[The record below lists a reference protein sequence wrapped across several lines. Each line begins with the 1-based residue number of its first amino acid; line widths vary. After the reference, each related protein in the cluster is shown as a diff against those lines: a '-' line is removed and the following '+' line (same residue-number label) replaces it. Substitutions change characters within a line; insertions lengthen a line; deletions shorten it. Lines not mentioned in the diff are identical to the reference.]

1 MDFTNLPF
9 AESELNKRALIW
21 TMKLGRLAKTLF
33 NNYLAHCEYD
43 LSNPSEVEKQ
53 KIFQNTVKEVLSVLI
68 WLSIIQIKA
77 KYTVGDW
84 LKTLTLEAF
93 AISDVM
99 QPSPS
104 SFDIMNKYN
113 LTKDGLEA
121 TTKLSF
127 ALWVTRT
134 HFSISAGIGLISLFG
149 VSIQNGV
156 ILVSL
161 VRQFIDQGMTI
172 KNAVIQSTLIRVKPA
187 LMTSTVAMAGL
198 IPAAISTGIGSQSQR
213 PIAIII
219 SIGLLPSILLSLIVL
234 PTLYELVERKFGN
247 KKYVNENK
255 LEALNLIK

>member
-21 TMKLGRLAKTLF
+21 TMKLGRLAKTIF

-43 LSNPSEVEKQ
+43 ISSPSEVEKQ
-53 KIFQNTVKEVLSVLI
+53 KNFQNTVKEVLSVLI

-127 ALWVTRT
+127 DLCNQYGLGNSKPDALIYLSNELMNSKT
-134 HFSISAGIGLISLFG
+134 SLEEIFTQIA
-149 VSIQNGV
+149 VSE
-156 ILVSL
+156 
-161 VRQFIDQGMTI
+161 I
-172 KNAVIQSTLIRVKPA
+172 KT
-187 LMTSTVAMAGL
+187 
-198 IPAAISTGIGSQSQR
+198 
-213 PIAIII
+213 
-219 SIGLLPSILLSLIVL
+219 
-234 PTLYELVERKFGN
+234 
-247 KKYVNENK
+247 
-255 LEALNLIK
+255 LEASVQ